1 VRVCATRGP
10 LARDLKSVGAS
21 SRTTRSP
28 TGTRPI
34 SIGTR
39 ELGIARGKTY
49 VVYGGQADGMAV
61 VGDEGE
67 REKGLYVEMLGDGE
81 LNLDREDGPAG

>member
-1 VRVCATRGP
+1 
-10 LARDLKSVGAS
+10 
-21 SRTTRSP
+21 
-28 TGTRPI
+28 
-34 SIGTR
+34 
-39 ELGIARGKTY
+39 
-49 VVYGGQADGMAV
+49 MAV